1 MPGMKARLAVDV
13 GGTFTDVVVEVGRR
27 TWTAKVLTTR
37 DAPESG
43 VLTGIE
49 RVLAE
54 AGLPPGRLRL
64 VILGTT
70 LATNALI
77 ERTGAVTALL
87 TTAGFRDVVEI
98 GQEHRFAQYD
108 IHLDKP
114 EPLVPRFLRFG
125 VPERVGARG
134 EVIEPLDEE
143 AVKGLVPALR
153 AEDVRSVA
161 VCYLHGYANPLHE
174 RRTREILGAEAPEL
188 RITLASDVCPEVRE
202 YERTSTACANAYV
215 QPLMAG
221 YLERLGVRLASL
233 GVGCPV
239 YLMTSSGAL
248 TTLAHGIEA
257 PVRLVESGP
266 AGGAILAREVA
277 LGARIARALSFDMG
291 GTTAKICFVD
301 GGAPQESRS
310 FEVARVYRF
319 LRGSGLPIR
328 IPVIEMVE
336 IGAGGGS
343 IARLDELGRVT
354 VGPDSA
360 GADPGPACYQRGGT
374 APTVTDADVALG
386 RIDVERFAGG
396 HIALDARRAEAALV
410 EGVGRG
416 LGADHATAALAIGEV
431 VEENMA
437 NAARVHAM
445 ELGKTVEDYTLI
457 AFGGAAPLHATRL
470 ADKLGLRRVIVPEAA
485 GVGSAVGF
493 LRAPV
498 AFHAVRSWYQALDR
512 MDWAATNKLLAEM
525 QEHAA
530 SVVRAAAPSAP
541 LATERT
547 SFMRYVGQG
556 HEIVVPLP
564 ARSLAAA
571 DGPRLR
577 AAFEATYRRLYG
589 RIIPD
594 LAVEAL
600 SWSVVARTRARA
612 VRQPPPARL
621 RAAPRPS
628 ARRRLLDPV
637 RQAAS
642 PVPVWER
649 AALPPGARLRGPGII
664 VEDQTTT
671 VAPGGWTVWVDARGH
686 LVLERARG
694 GGR

>member
-1 MPGMKARLAVDV
+1 MPGMNARLAVDV
-13 GGTFTDVVVEVGRR
+13 GGTFTDIVLEAGRR
-27 TWTAKVLTTR
+27 PWTAKVLTTR
-37 DAPESG
+37 DAPEDG
-43 VLTGIE
+43 VLAGLE
-49 RVLAE
+49 RVLAD

-77 ERTGAVTALL
+77 ERKGAVTALL

-114 EPLVPRFLRFG
+114 EPLVPRFLRLG

-134 EVIEPLDEE
+134 EVIEPLDEG

-153 AEDVRSVA
+153 REGVRSVA
-161 VCYLHGYANPLHE
+161 VSYLHGYANPLHE
-174 RRTREILGAEAPEL
+174 RRTRDILRAEAPEL

-221 YLERLGVRLASL
+221 YLERLEGRLAALGVR
-233 GVGCPV
+233 CPV

-248 TTLAHGIEA
+248 TTLAHGIEE

-277 LGARIARALSFDMG
+277 LGARLDRALSFDMG

-310 FEVARVYRF
+310 FEAARVYRF
-319 LRGSGLPIR
+319 LKGSGLPIR

-336 IGAGGGS
+336 VGAGGGS

-374 APTVTDADVALG
+374 APTVTDADVVLG
-386 RIDVERFAGG
+386 RIGVERFAGG
-396 HIALDARRAEAALV
+396 HIALDARRAEAAV
-410 EGVGRG
+410 AGGVGRG
-416 LGADHATAALAIGEV
+416 LGADRATAALAISEV

-437 NAARVHAM
+437 SAARVHAM
-445 ELGKTVEDYTLI
+445 ELGKSVEEYTLI

-470 ADKLGLRRVIVPEAA
+470 ADKLSLRRVIVPDAA

-498 AFHAVRSWYQALDR
+498 AFHAVRSSYQALDR
-512 MDWAATNKLLAEM
+512 MDWAATNALLVEM
-525 QEHAA
+525 EEHAA
-530 SVVRAAAPSAP
+530 LVVRAAAPSAP

-564 ARSLAAA
+564 ARALTAA
-571 DGPRLR
+571 DGPHLR
-577 AAFEATYRRLYG
+577 AAFEATYQRLFG
-589 RIIPD
+589 RIIPR
-594 LAVEAL
+594 LGIEAL
-600 SWSVVARTRARA
+600 SWSVVVRTRARA
-612 VRQPPPARL
+612 ARQLPPAPP
-621 RAAPRPS
+621 RAAPPPS
-628 ARRRLLDPV
+628 GQRRLIDPLSH
-637 RQAAS
+637 AARS
-642 PVPVWER
+642 VPVWER
-649 AALPPGARLRGPGII
+649 AALPPGARLPGPAII

-671 VAPGGWTVWVDARGH
+671 VAPRGWTVRVDARGH

-694 GGR
+694 GRR